1 MSSGTQSPPVES
13 TGEDSHIPLGKSSVG
28 GGQPEGVKDA
38 DQRKRMVPFIWN
50 EIIPSAHITPSE
62 YFGSSDDKHT
72 DTVGEVG
79 TAVGDVSSSDS
90 LILLS

>member
-38 DQRKRMVPFIWN
+38 DQRKQ
-50 EIIPSAHITPSE
+50 

-79 TAVGDVSSSDS
+79 TAVGDANESADTAPPGS
-90 LILLS
+90 